1 MQLKVKCVCVCVCVC
16 VCIRARARVCVCQ
29 VALKLHFNVI
39 MEAEYVCAFAEGD
52 ADKPRKLE
60 YFRNARVLNPLSTN
74 PIK

>member
-1 MQLKVKCVCVCVCVC
+1 MQLKVKCVCVCVGGC
-16 VCIRARARVCVCQ
+16 VCIRARVCVCE